1 MAGAEDTARII
12 EWIKADSARWELLD
26 HVRELALPDC
36 WVAAGF
42 VRNMVWSMFHGRRA
56 GISGDVDV
64 IWFDLGDATEARDRA
79 LEARLRQSAPGV
91 DWSVKNQARM
101 NWRNGDAP
109 YASAEDAMRFW
120 PETATA
126 IGVRRTDDGG
136 CELVA
141 PFGLDDLMALT
152 LRPAGAFADRKR
164 AIFEARIREK
174 QWLRNFP
181 MLRVADQSFAPPS
194 PASRSPD
201 RPQPS

>member
-1 MAGAEDTARII
+1 MAGAEDAARII
-12 EWIKADSARWELLD
+12 EWIKADSTRWELLD

-64 IWFDLGDATEARDRA
+64 IWFDRGDATEARDRA
-79 LEARLRQSAPGV
+79 LEARLRRWAPAI

-101 NWRNGDAP
+101 NRRNGDAP

-120 PETATA
+120 PDTATA
-126 IGVRRTDDGG
+126 IGVRRTVDDE

-141 PFGLDDLMALT
+141 PFGFYDLMALT

-164 AIFEARIREK
+164 AIFDDRIREK
-174 QWLRNFP
+174 GWLRNFP
-181 MLRVADQSFAPPS
+181 MLRVASDK
-194 PASRSPD
+194 
-201 RPQPS
+201 

>member
-64 IWFDLGDATEARDRA
+64 IWFDRSDATEARDRA
-79 LEARLRQSAPGV
+79 LEARLRRSAPGV

-101 NWRNGDAP
+101 NRRNGDAP

-126 IGVRRTDDGG
+126 IGVRRTVDDE
-136 CELVA
+136 CELIA
-141 PFGLDDLMALT
+141 PFGLEDLTALT

-164 AIFEARIREK
+164 TIFDDRIREK
-174 QWLRNFP
+174 RWLRNFP
-181 MLRVADQSFAPPS
+181 RLRVADQPFIQPP
-194 PASRSPD
+194 PRI
-201 RPQPS
+201 

>member
-1 MAGAEDTARII
+1 MAGAEDAARII
-12 EWIKADSARWELLD
+12 EWIKADSTRWELLD

-42 VRNMVWSMFHGRRA
+42 VRNMVWSMIHGRRA

-64 IWFDLGDATEARDRA
+64 IWFDRGDATEARDRA
-79 LEARLRQSAPGV
+79 LEARLRQSAPEI

-101 NWRNGDAP
+101 NWRNDDAP

-126 IGVRRTDDGG
+126 IGVRRTVDDR

-141 PFGLDDLMALT
+141 PLGLDDLMALI
-152 LRPAGAFADRKR
+152 LRPAGVFAGRKR
-164 AIFEARIREK
+164 PIFEARIREK

-181 MLRVADQSFAPPS
+181 MLRVADQDFAPPS
-194 PASRSPD
+194 PPSRSRASL
-201 RPQPS
+201 RPS